1 MIWKKRDL
9 SPPTFAML
17 KNVYKKKNVKQM
29 HAVNTTLRISLMKLW
44 RLAKRKNPKHSSI
57 PYAQNATNVATRL
70 SINTRNQSRVGD

>member
-44 RLAKRKNPKHSSI
+44 RLAKRKSPKHSNTS
-57 PYAQNATNVATRL
+57 YAQNATNAATRL
-70 SINTRNQSRVGD
+70 SVNIRNRSQVGD